1 MGHEPV
7 TKMAPDGANCMKVD
21 NSVLL
26 TGGSS
31 VALPRD
37 DYKHFCSYL

>member
-1 MGHEPV
+1 MRHPPMTV
-7 TKMAPDGANCMKVD
+7 KMAPDGANCIKVD

-31 VALPRD
+31 VALP
-37 DYKHFCSYL
+37 